1 MGTSTLSPFFQHQEP
16 QQSEQ
21 AILLFDELPKA
32 ISRAQVYPVHVL
44 SGGRP
49 EVIYGIS
56 EGLTAAIR
64 PHSESIATP
73 FHQQLM
79 EAFVSF
85 VKDEGNLY
93 GISVSV
99 QMDPDT
105 VAFITRLWGA
115 VGFGV
120 FGFNI
125 RGMCSVRSVSRYG
138 SYPTGSRQPVQDE
151 FRHIVKSEALTGTF
165 LTMRIKAFNWA
176 VINVLDPVYVAKQKT
191 WLEEVREKVS
201 AIDGHGSELA
211 HSYPLGMARHELLN
225 PRPVAAW

>member
-1 MGTSTLSPFFQHQEP
+1 MSTSYHSRQGHGGYILLRSDTMIPWLQYIKLTTGVTRNGNDRISPFFRHQETKHRP
-16 QQSEQ
+16 AEQ
-21 AILLFDELPKA
+21 AILVFAEMLKA
-32 ISRAQVYPVHVL
+32 TSRVQVYPVHVL

-85 VKDEGNLY
+85 VKDEGKSLRDQR
-93 GISVSV
+93 IV

-151 FRHIVKSEALTGTF
+151 FRHIVKSEALT
-165 LTMRIKAFNWA
+165 R
-176 VINVLDPVYVAKQKT
+176 
-191 WLEEVREKVS
+191 S
-201 AIDGHGSELA
+201 S
-211 HSYPLGMARHELLN
+211 
-225 PRPVAAW
+225 